1 MGGRSLAVISS
12 ALYRNS
18 CIKGR
23 LAKGHPSALCH
34 YYVCKLAARFSTPE
48 RRYNIARRFFLLRP
62 LLPPPPAR
70 NFYDIVRAL
79 LVHIFISSESFWIL
93 VVIACLA
100 IVFLWR
106 ENGGA
111 IIFGFSRRI
120 GRENVA
126 SGRCL
131 GRKFRDVL
139 RILIRSIFSTE
150 RNDILWKSSRVIR
163 GRL

>member
-62 LLPPPPAR
+62 LLLPPAR

-79 LVHIFISSESFWIL
+79 FVHIFISSESFWIL
-93 VVIACLA
+93 VIACLA

-106 ENGGA
+106 ENSGA

-126 SGRCL
+126 SGRCF

-150 RNDILWKSSRVIR
+150 RNDILLKSSRVIR

>member
-62 LLPPPPAR
+62 LLLPHPPRPKFLRYRSRSFRSHFHFERIILNPCCYR
-70 NFYDIVRAL
+70 LSCYRVSLTRKWWGDN
-79 LVHIFISSESFWIL
+79 FWIFSKDWTRECGEW
-93 VVIACLA
+93 A
-100 IVFLWR
+100 VFGK
-106 ENGGA
+106 E
-111 IIFGFSRRI
+111 IS
-120 GRENVA
+120 ETC
-126 SGRCL
+126 SGV
-131 GRKFRDVL
+131 F
-139 RILIRSIFSTE
+139 LIRSIFSTE
-150 RNDILWKSSRVIR
+150 RNDIL
-163 GRL
+163 